1 MTEPINYNSYPCL
14 AGVVE
19 AFFDGKDVALATAH
33 CASSFEPATLHELIC
48 VSLIILMDHAKH
60 QSRTDARCD
69 ERLQNV
75 CFGCDISKCPRAS
88 KQCADSGSSLTEL
101 RSSSPKFQGTTALW
115 TAKARGDSGS
125 TPTFQRVPSQR
136 PECSPH
142 FDAQNLNI
150 RRMVFADHPTIVTWC
165 DVLEMSLMILD
176 PKLWDPTWD
185 IDKLSK
191 DPIPWRVHFLLLAWP
206 LAHLGRL
213 NPCRGGSFQ
222 GDIKVKRYEQ
232 VINLNWIELDWI
244 DSKQNYSIRKGSEKD
259 SCLTPG
265 RHSESACSRVAR
277 PPGPLLQQWLRWR
290 PWLPPQKEHRRLDG
304 IGPLVGCN
312 SSDSGFW

>member
-1 MTEPINYNSYPCL
+1 MSCWGSRSIFWRKRCGTCHSPLCKLIWACYTAWAHLRIFDHLDGSCKTPIKNRCKMWWTSAKCVFRLRHLQVSKSFKAVCWFWLFINWTSVIFPEVPGHHSPLNRQGARRLRVYANFS
-14 AGVVE
+14 
-19 AFFDGKDVALATAH
+19 T
-33 CASSFEPATLHELIC
+33 SSFPETRMLTSFRHPK
-48 VSLIILMDHAKH
+48 SQH
-60 QSRTDARCD
+60 QANGFC
-69 ERLQNV
+69 
-75 CFGCDISKCPRAS
+75 
-88 KQCADSGSSLTEL
+88 
-101 RSSSPKFQGTTALW
+101 RSS
-115 TAKARGDSGS
+115 
-125 TPTFQRVPSQR
+125 
-136 PECSPH
+136 
-142 FDAQNLNI
+142 NY
-150 RRMVFADHPTIVTWC
+150 C
-165 DVLEMSLMILD
+165 DVMWRVGDVMILD
-176 PKLWDPTWD
+176 PKLWSICDHPTWD
-185 IDKLSK
+185 IDKLSELSK

-206 LAHLGRL
+206 LAHLGLL

-232 VINLNWIELDWI
+232 VINLNWTELDWT

>member
-1 MTEPINYNSYPCL
+1 
-14 AGVVE
+14 
-19 AFFDGKDVALATAH
+19 
-33 CASSFEPATLHELIC
+33 
-48 VSLIILMDHAKH
+48 MDHAKH
-60 QSRTDARCD
+60 QARTDARCD
-69 ERLQNV
+69 EHLQNV
-75 CFGCDISKCPRAS
+75 CFGCDISKCRRAS

-142 FDAQNLNI
+142 FDTQNLNI
-150 RRMVFADHPTIVTWC
+150 ARILSKAQKLGKSHVASTQANRFIRFCRWSSNYC
-165 DVLEMSLMILD
+165 DVMWRLGDVPDDFGSQILG
-176 PKLWDPTWD
+176 LSWDHPTWD

-232 VINLNWIELDWI
+232 VINLNWTELDWI

-259 SCLTPG
+259 SCVTPG
-265 RHSESACSRVAR
+265 RHSKSACSRVAR

-290 PWLPPQKEHRRLDG
+290 PWLPPQKKHRRLDG